1 MPGRFSMAW
10 RLAIVLLLAAN
21 GTFGAE
27 PAPPVAPQAESA
39 PAIPSPAE
47 LEARGAVIGEVHIMV
62 GDVFDTSIEGED
74 GWLYRTANKLHINTR
89 EQVVRDQLLFKPGDP
104 YDDRVVRETERLL
117 RANDYMYDA
126 AIVPVAYDGER
137 VDLEVRTRDVW
148 TLNPGISFSRKGG
161 ENTLGAQLQ
170 EDNLL
175 GTGRSLDFQ
184 WDDNVD
190 RTSYGASYLDPHFL
204 RSYTRFGVSYVNAD
218 DGSTKLLQ
226 LERPFYA
233 LDVRRA
239 GGIHLLDSERNDP
252 RYVLGENVGEF
263 NHREEYYEAY
273 GGLSRGLEGRWAKRW
288 TAGFTYERDRFA
300 LDPVEPP
307 AGPLPEDR
315 TLAYPWLG
323 FDLVEDGFQERV
335 NQDQISRTEDVL
347 VGLRASLKLGYAAEA
362 IGADR
367 DAVVMSASVRDGV
380 DLRPGLSLF
389 GSAGVSGRLEDGE
402 LRNGLLGAEGRF
414 YWTTSRRSKF
424 FASVSGTAAEQ
435 LDAELQLTLG
445 GDNGLRGYPL
455 RYQSGTGSALFTVEE
470 RVYTDWYPFH
480 LFHVGAAAFA
490 DAGRTWGDDVTGAA
504 PLGWLS
510 DVGVGLRLGNTRSGL
525 GNVLHIDVA
534 VPLVREPGID
544 SVQLLVET
552 RRSF

>member
-1 MPGRFSMAW
+1 M
-10 RLAIVLLLAAN
+10 
-21 GTFGAE
+21 
-27 PAPPVAPQAESA
+27 
-39 PAIPSPAE
+39 
-47 LEARGAVIGEVHIMV
+47 
-62 GDVFDTSIEGED
+62 
-74 GWLYRTANKLHINTR
+74 
-89 EQVVRDQLLFKPGDP
+89 
-104 YDDRVVRETERLL
+104 RETERLL

-126 AIVPVAYDGER
+126 TIVPVAYDGER

-190 RTSYGASYLDPHFL
+190 RTSYGVSYLDPHFL
-204 RSYTRFGVSYVNAD
+204 RSFTRFGVSYVDAD

-239 GGIHLLDSERNDP
+239 GGIYLLDSERNDP
-252 RYVLGENVGEF
+252 RYVLGKNVGEF
-263 NHREEYYEAY
+263 GHREEYYEVY

-288 TAGFTYERDRFA
+288 TAGFTYERDRFE

-315 TLAYPWLG
+315 TLVYPWLG

-347 VGLRASLKLGYAAEA
+347 VGLRASAKLGYSAEA
-362 IGADR
+362 LGADR
-367 DAVVMSASVRDGV
+367 DAVVMSASVRDGI
-380 DLRPGLSLF
+380 DLRPGLSMF

-402 LRNGLLGAEGRF
+402 LRNGLLGAEGRV
-414 YWTTSRRSKF
+414 YWNTTRRSKF
-424 FASVSGTAAEQ
+424 YASVSGAVTEQ

-455 RYQSGTGSALFTVEE
+455 RYQAGTARGLLTLEQ
-470 RVYTDWYPFH
+470 RYYTNWYPFR
-480 LFHVGAAAFA
+480 LFHVGAAAFF
-490 DAGRTWGDDVTGAA
+490 DMGRTWGTDVTGARS
-504 PLGWLS
+504 LGLLK
-510 DVGVGLRLGNTRSGL
+510 DVGFGLRLGSSRSSF
-525 GNVLHIDVA
+525 GNVLHIDLA
-534 VPLVREPGID
+534 FPLDGTDDID
-544 SVQLLVET
+544 QVQLLVQT
-552 RRSF
+552 KRSF

>member
-1 MPGRFSMAW
+1 MAW
-10 RLAIVLLLAAN
+10 RLAVVLLLATHGAL
-21 GTFGAE
+21 GAE
-27 PAPPVAPQAESA
+27 PAPPAVPQDGSA

-47 LEARGAVIGEVHIMV
+47 LEARGAVIGAVHIMV

-89 EQVVRDQLLFKPGDP
+89 EQVVRDQLLFKPGEP

-126 AIVPVAYDGER
+126 VIVPVAFDGER

-190 RTSYGASYLDPHFL
+190 RTSYGVSYLDPHFL
-204 RSYTRFGVSYVNAD
+204 RSYTRFGASYVNAD
-218 DGSTKLLQ
+218 DGRTKLLQ

-239 GGIHLLDSERNDP
+239 GGTYLFDGERNDP
-252 RYVLGENVGEF
+252 RYVLGKNVGEF

-273 GGLSRGLEGRWAKRW
+273 GGRSRGLQGRWAQRW

-347 VGLRASLKLGYAAEA
+347 VGLRASARLGYAAEA
-362 IGADR
+362 LGADR
-367 DAVVMSASVRDGV
+367 GAVVMSASVRDGV

-389 GSAGVSGRLEDGE
+389 GSAGVSGRLEEGE
-402 LRNGLLGAEGRF
+402 VRNGLLSAEGRV
-414 YWTTSRRSKF
+414 YWNTSRHSKF
-424 FASVSGTAAEQ
+424 YASVSGAAAEQ

-455 RYQSGTGSALFTVEE
+455 RYQAGTARALLTLEQRF
-470 RVYTDWYPFH
+470 YTDWYPFR
-480 LFHVGAAAFA
+480 LFHVGAAAFF
-490 DAGRTWGDDVTGAA
+490 DMGRTWGTDVTGAGS
-504 PLGWLS
+504 LGLLK
-510 DVGVGLRLGNTRSGL
+510 DVGVGLRLGSSRSSF
-525 GNVLHIDVA
+525 GNVLHVDLAFPLDGTDDIDH
-534 VPLVREPGID
+534 
-544 SVQLLVET
+544 VQLLVQT
-552 RRSF
+552 KRSF